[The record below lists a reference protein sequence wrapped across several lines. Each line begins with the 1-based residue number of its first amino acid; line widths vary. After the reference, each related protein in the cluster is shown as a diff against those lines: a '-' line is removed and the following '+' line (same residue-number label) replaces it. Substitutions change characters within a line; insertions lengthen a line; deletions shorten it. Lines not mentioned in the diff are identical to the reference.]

1 MGKHRPGKYV
11 VGKRKENDMSSAWR
25 MVVGAIGL
33 AALAVAVLAI
43 VYMTAPAKPGPDLAR
58 TKNSAKGVYSLAIA
72 PESGEPKQGEL
83 HAWVVTVTTR
93 QGAPVEGAVITVEGG
108 MPEHA
113 HGLPT
118 SPQATA
124 YLGEGRYRIEGVK
137 FSMGGWWQLKLGIA
151 GPAGDDEATFNLVL

>member
-1 MGKHRPGKYV
+1 
-11 VGKRKENDMSSAWR
+11 MSSAWR
-25 MVVGAIGL
+25 KVVGALGL
-33 AALAVAVLAI
+33 AALAVAVLAV

-58 TKNSAKGVYSLAIA
+58 SKNSAKGLYALSIA
-72 PESGEPKQGEL
+72 PEAGEPKQGDM

-93 QGAPVEGAVITVEGG
+93 QGAPVEGAAITVEGG

-124 YLGEGRYRIEGVK
+124 YLGDGRYRIEGVK
-137 FSMGGWWQLKLGIA
+137 FSMGGWWQLKLGVTA
-151 GPAGDDEATFNLVL
+151 PAGADEATFNLVL

>member
-1 MGKHRPGKYV
+1 MGKDRPRKYV
-11 VGKRKENDMSSAWR
+11 VGERKENDMNSAWR
-25 MVVGAIGL
+25 MIVGAIGL
-33 AALAVAVLAI
+33 IALAVAVLAI

-72 PESGEPKQGEL
+72 PEAGEPKQGEL

-93 QGAPVEGAVITVEGG
+93 QGAPVEGAAITVEGG

-118 SPQATA
+118 SPVATD

-137 FSMGGWWQLKLGIA
+137 FSMNGWWQLRLGIA
-151 GPAGDDEATFNLVL
+151 GPAGVDEATFNLVL

>member
-1 MGKHRPGKYV
+1 MT
-11 VGKRKENDMSSAWR
+11 STWR

-33 AALAVAVLAI
+33 VALAVGFLAV
-43 VYMTAPAKPGPDLAR
+43 VYLTAPEAPGPDLAR
-58 TKNSAKGVYSLAIA
+58 KKNSAKGVYALTIA
-72 PESGEPKQGEL
+72 PEAGEPRQGEL
-83 HAWVVTVTTR
+83 HAWVVTVKTR
-93 QGAPVEGAVITVEGG
+93 QGAPVEGAQFSIGGG

-151 GPAGDDEATFNLVL
+151 AAAGTDEATFNLVL